1 MAARDHEISSIV
13 EACRLIGSDK
23 ITERRKNAENLEKL
37 LSNESYIDVLD
48 SNTDSDSGFTWND
61 LFRSAS
67 SYMTKVMPNLS
78 YFNN

>member
-48 SNTDSDSGFTWND
+48 SNTDSASGFTWND

-67 SYMTKVMPNLS
+67 SYMTKVTSLTI
-78 YFNN
+78 YIH